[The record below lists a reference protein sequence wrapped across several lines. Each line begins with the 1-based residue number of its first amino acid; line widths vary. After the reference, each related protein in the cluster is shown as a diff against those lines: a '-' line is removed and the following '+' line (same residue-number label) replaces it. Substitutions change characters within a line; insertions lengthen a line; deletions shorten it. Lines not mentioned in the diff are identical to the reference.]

1 MPEKSSF
8 APNKKKPTPRRRL
21 RRFWRAIPKEARLFL
36 IALAACGLVFIV
48 NAVVSD
54 IAPQSLWGISYGTAA
69 AVLMLGAALFSMRR
83 RLAQTALRQ
92 RWGAAQTWLQ
102 FHLYGGTLFL
112 VLVFMHTGFQ
122 LPHGRLAWWMWS
134 LSIWVTVSGAAGVL
148 LQKWLPRLLSSGLA
162 LEVVYERIPELIAE
176 IREQANALMQTC
188 TDPVRD
194 FYREHVAV
202 ALASPQPRWIYY
214 LDITGGIQ
222 ARVKK
227 FDYLRR
233 FLPAAEKEKLN
244 TLESYYK
251 TKLEIDAHYTLQRAL
266 RWWLYLH
273 VPASL
278 VLLALV
284 ALHVFAVWY
293 Y

>member
-36 IALAACGLVFIV
+36 IALVACGLVFFV

-83 RLAQTALRQ
+83 RLAQTALRR

-176 IREQANALMQTC
+176 ISAKAAALMQTC
-188 TDPVRD
+188 TEPVKD
-194 FYREHVAV
+194 FYRDQI
-202 ALASPQPRWIYY
+202 ALALAAPQPRWIYY

-227 FDYLRR
+227 FEYVRR
-233 FLPAAEKEKLN
+233 LLPAEEQHKLHE
-244 TLESYYK
+244 LESYYRA
-251 TKLEIDAHYTLQRAL
+251 KLEIDAHFTLQRAL

-278 VLLALV
+278 VLLVLV

>member
-8 APNKKKPTPRRRL
+8 TPNKRKPTPRQ
-21 RRFWRAIPKEARLFL
+21 FWRTISKEARLFL
-36 IALAACGLVFIV
+36 TALAACGLVFFLNV
-48 NAVVSD
+48 LVTD
-54 IAPQSLWGISYGTAA
+54 IQPQSLWGITYGTAA
-69 AVLMLGAALFSMRR
+69 AMLMLGAALFSIRR
-83 RLAQTALRQ
+83 RFAGPALRL
-92 RWGAAQTWLQ
+92 RWGRAQTWLQ
-102 FHLYGGTLFL
+102 FHLYGGVLFL

-134 LSIWVTVSGAAGVL
+134 LSVWVTVSGAAGVL
-148 LQKWLPRLLSSGLA
+148 LQKWLPRLLNSGLA

-176 IREQANALMQTC
+176 IREKAAVLMQTC
-188 TDPVRD
+188 TEPVKD
-194 FYREHVAV
+194 FYREQI
-202 ALASPQPRWIYY
+202 ALALAAPQPRWIYW

-227 FDYLRR
+227 FEYLRR
-233 FLPAAEKEKLN
+233 LLPAEEQQKLHE
-244 TLESYYK
+244 LESYYRA
-251 TKLEIDAHYTLQRAL
+251 KLEIDAHFTLQRAL

-278 VLLALV
+278 VLLVLV